1 MHRVAPTIDLQLSRA
16 VAPRYS
22 GGVLRRA
29 HQGLESLASPLGG
42 GVWSGF
48 ARLGSGAWLGLIC
61 LRHLLSL
68 RTDQLG
74 IIAEQT
80 KLQVRFTAL
89 DALPLVLLTA
99 LLLGG
104 ITLIQVFAQLSGFGA
119 EAYLSQLLAQLV
131 IRELGPLLVSV
142 IVIGRSGTAIA
153 AEMALMKLSG
163 EVDTLF
169 ATGVDPIQYLL
180 LPRILGGVISAFSLI
195 IIFDVAA
202 LLGGFLLAWSR
213 LPLSPQSFLQA
224 LGNAIQWPELII
236 TLTKAT
242 LFGGLIPLICLSSG
256 LRVKSSSTEIPQ
268 AVTAAAVFSLVTVF
282 LVGAFLS
289 VLVYG

>member
-1 MHRVAPTIDLQLSRA
+1 MFHQ
-16 VAPRYS
+16 
-22 GGVLRRA
+22 A
-29 HQGLESLASPLGG
+29 HLGLESLTSPVGG
-42 GVWSGF
+42 GVWNGF
-48 ARLGSGAWLGLIC
+48 ARLGSGAWLGWIC
-61 LRHLLSL
+61 FRHLLSL
-68 RTDQLG
+68 RKYQLG
-74 IIAEQT
+74 IVAEQT
-80 KLQVRFTAL
+80 QLQVRFTAL

-104 ITLIQVFAQLSGFGA
+104 ITLIQVFAQMSAFGA

-180 LPRILGGVISAFSLI
+180 LPRILGGVIATFSLI
-195 IIFDVAA
+195 VIFDATA

-213 LPLSPQSFLQA
+213 LPLSPRFFFHA

-236 TLTKAT
+236 TFAKAT

-289 VLVYG
+289 VIVYG